1 MSQVER
7 HKRLRLLV
15 KKLNRERKRQA
26 NQIDILCND
35 LIAAQREFMRRL
47 NKVGFAA
54 HFYKDLLGAGDLRTL
69 LSRAGGLIREELPG
83 ANVTF
88 YLRYPEG
95 CERHAVEGDKVLSL
109 EALRL
114 QDGFTEPLV
123 DSICKV
129 NRPCTADDLL
139 GLGLEASPADL
150 AAVSLATVPLNDL
163 GRSLGF
169 VLMYRTAPYLFCRD
183 DLERIGLITC
193 GLARA
198 IRGCSVLL
206 PATE

>member
-7 HKRLRLLV
+7 HKRLRALV
-15 KKLNRERKRQA
+15 KKLNRERKRQS

-35 LIAAQREFMRRL
+35 LITAQREFMRRL
-47 NKVGFAA
+47 NSVGFAA
-54 HFYKDLLGAGDLRTL
+54 HFYKDLLGASDLRTL
-69 LSRAGGLIREELPG
+69 LGRAGGLIREELPG

-88 YLRYPEG
+88 YLRHTEG

-114 QDGFTEPLV
+114 QDGFTEEVV
-123 DSICKV
+123 DSVCKT
-129 NRPCTADDLL
+129 NRPCSADDLL

-150 AAVSLATVPLNDL
+150 AAVSLATVPLNDM
-163 GRSLGF
+163 GRPLGF
-169 VLMYRTAPYLFCRD
+169 ILLYRTAPYLLDRD
-183 DLERIGLITC
+183 DIEKIGLIAC

-198 IRGCSVLL
+198 IRGCSVPL
-206 PATE
+206 PTAE